1 MGFAIVLIT
10 ATSET
15 FVCDLCSSGKK
26 VFLPQFYL
34 FPIIKNC
41 KLMYRHKGTRMMSA
55 ASVLCSL

>member
-34 FPIIKNC
+34 FPIIENC
-41 KLMYRHKGTRMMSA
+41 KLMYSTRG
-55 ASVLCSL
+55 LG